1 MTLVDSNRDKWN
13 YIFSGLVELNNRL
26 EQLGIDAMIHDTD
39 KSVSLLPVNPLINS
53 TTLNPTAQEDI
64 GSSHV

>member
-1 MTLVDSNRDKWN
+1 MVDSNRDKWN

-39 KSVSLLPVNPLINS
+39 KSVSLLPVNPPMNITTFNPS
-53 TTLNPTAQEDI
+53 TQEDVR
-64 GSSHV
+64 SNHV